1 MAADQHL
8 LEYFTAMDNQGNVVV
23 KEPPKFDLD
32 LYISNY
38 KGRTRFDRLLLIGQ
52 SSVPLCVDALKAA
65 IAEAKGGVDI
75 QRYRDAWECIRIA
88 APNEPEAKW
97 DDHWVLSTEKANKSK
112 TQRLEQEL
120 KGYKNNLI
128 KESIRIGH
136 RDLGE
141 HLEAIG
147 DLSAASDTYYK
158 MRPDASTHSHIQDI
172 SKHVM
177 GVMIQRREWASILS
191 SINKTAGINV
201 TNEEMAADQPYYK
214 VVAGL
219 AQLGSTKYYEAA
231 KCFLEVGEPALFHRY
246 NNIAT
251 PNDVATYGGL
261 LALASMDRSKLQSQ
275 VLDNSG
281 FRMYLELEP
290 HIRKAISMFISGRY
304 APCLAI
310 LESYRNDYLLD
321 IHLQK
326 HVSVLY
332 SQIRDKCIV
341 QYVYPFSCVTLDN
354 MNAIFAKPGE
364 SIEKELIDMI
374 KRGILNARINTIDKL
389 LSTVSSNAR
398 VDMQREALQSIK
410 LYEQEVIERLRRMG
424 ITAANLDVKGLQKGG
439 GGGAGNLP
447 GVGEIWAD
455 DARRPLNSADAMA

>member
-1 MAADQHL
+1 
-8 LEYFTAMDNQGNVVV
+8 
-23 KEPPKFDLD
+23 
-32 LYISNY
+32 
-38 KGRTRFDRLLLIGQ
+38 
-52 SSVPLCVDALKAA
+52 
-65 IAEAKGGVDI
+65 
-75 QRYRDAWECIRIA
+75 
-88 APNEPEAKW
+88 
-97 DDHWVLSTEKANKSK
+97 
-112 TQRLEQEL
+112 
-120 KGYKNNLI
+120 
-128 KESIRIGH
+128 
-136 RDLGE
+136 
-141 HLEAIG
+141 
-147 DLSAASDTYYK
+147 
-158 MRPDASTHSHIQDI
+158 
-172 SKHVM
+172 M

-374 KRGILNARINTIDKL
+374 KRGILNARINTIDKVSQVVVVECRLITKPLIQL